1 MNNTKE
7 KIELHLDASYKIKHE
22 KYERFSNSIFRNIY
36 NQASKNVE
44 EIIETTDTDFAYKE
58 KSGYTEPV
66 SNLIAFDGKR
76 GSGKTSAML
85 SFCDFLHRFNDYDI
99 KKSKGVCDKL
109 LELSDSVSFTV
120 LDCTD
125 ATLLADS
132 KELIGAVLGKML
144 TAIKKR
150 EETKSQLNQKS
161 DVRKLMTR
169 LGEIYCSMLP
179 QDTNRDE
186 ASPWE
191 VLEQLSRSWNQ
202 QRAFRESV
210 QQFNEYMSEGAE
222 VKKQNYLVI
231 PIDDVDMNI
240 QNGYALLEAI
250 RKYMMVPNAI
260 VLLAADDY
268 QLEIICRQAFNKG
281 FDKKNDSVLAQKLA
295 LEYLEKLIP
304 SGRRIYMPD
313 LFREENLYGHKINIL
328 QDEEDEGEEKTIQNT
343 IIRNVWKYVGII
355 LNSEDKN
362 SHWLQPHSL
371 RKLSNYIN
379 AMRYLPETLEGDKEQ
394 REFYENID
402 WFYEDIIK
410 RYLPDA
416 ERQHNK
422 EEKSKYEETEKA
434 IKKFED
440 TVLAKKLETL
450 INGLQGYVIDPVWG
464 QESESNSYGTLLVL
478 LYQMRER
485 NLSEICQAIS
495 FILSLQMRRLIYP
508 IENDKNKYG
517 QYDDMIEFSKGD
529 FWGNHDKIWLEKSGK
544 SQKRYGI
551 YCEFSIGKLS
561 EMLEEG
567 DLTAEQLLLLAMQLD
582 MSDGGRDEERGQL
595 CRGSFRFGNFINCVF
610 VYEKKI
616 DEIAKLIQE
625 KGSLSDVRI
634 EEIEAARDSLE
645 SEFKAWNEKY
655 GTTRVIP
662 FDSAEFMFN
671 VFDALYGDQGVF
683 GAFESEK
690 EYAVMY
696 QDALGK
702 IEGILGNYDK
712 LYKDIRDKY
721 PDGKCD
727 NVLMRELTR
736 EYKKVYEECPFI
748 KIMKKSDNISKY
760 ISLFEK
766 QGNSGSGQPENK
778 NATRE
783 IANDRTSEEAEGS
796 GENGGRLSQDGAI
809 KQAEM
814 EG

>member
-1 MNNTKE
+1 MNNSKDKNTV
-7 KIELHLDASYKIKHE
+7 LRLDASYKIKHE
-22 KYERFSNSIFRNIY
+22 KYESFNESIFKNIY

-44 EIIETTDTDFAYKE
+44 KIIETTDTDFAYKE
-58 KSGYTEPV
+58 TV

-85 SFCDFLHRFNDYDI
+85 SFCDFLRRFNDYDI
-99 KKSKGVCDKL
+99 KKSKGVCNKL
-109 LELSDSVSFTV
+109 LELNDSVSFTV

-144 TAIKKR
+144 TAIKER
-150 EETKSQLNQKS
+150 EETNSQLNQRA
-161 DVRKLMTR
+161 DVRKLRTR

-210 QQFNEYMSEGAE
+210 QQFNEYMSEGAGL
-222 VKKQNYLVI
+222 KKQNYLVI

-281 FDKKNDSVLAQKLA
+281 FDKRNDSVLAQKLA

-328 QDEEDEGEEKTIQNT
+328 QDEEDGGEEKTIQNT

-379 AMRYLPETLEGDKEQ
+379 AMRFLPEILESDKEQ
-394 REFYENID
+394 GEFYGNID

-416 ERQHNK
+416 ERQHS
-422 EEKSKYEETEKA
+422 EEKRQKYEEIEET

-440 TVLAKKLETL
+440 AVLAKKLEKL
-450 INGLQGYVIDPVWG
+450 AKGLQDCMHNPML
-464 QESESNSYGTLLVL
+464 SEKVDVNSYGTLLVL
-478 LYQMRER
+478 LYEIREGDF
-485 NLSEICQAIS
+485 SEICQATS

-508 IENDKNKYG
+508 IENDKDKYDQCG
-517 QYDDMIEFSKGD
+517 DMIEFSKGD
-529 FWGNHDKIWLEKSGK
+529 FWGNLDKIWLDTAGK
-544 SQKRYGI
+544 SQEKYEI
-551 YCEFSIGKLS
+551 YCEFPIDKLL
-561 EMLEEG
+561 EMLEDG
-567 DLTAEQLLLLAMQLD
+567 VLTAGQLFLLAMQLD
-582 MSDGGRDEERGQL
+582 ISDGGKTEEGKYL
-595 CRGSFRFGNFINCVF
+595 CKGSFRFGNFINCIF
-610 VYEKKI
+610 AYEKKI
-616 DEIAKLIQE
+616 DEIVELIQGNGKE
-625 KGSLSDVRI
+625 IPKIKEAQESLKN
-634 EEIEAARDSLE
+634 
-645 SEFKAWNEKY
+645 EFKKWKEKY

-662 FDSAEFMFN
+662 FDSVEFMFS
-671 VFDALYGDQGVF
+671 VFDALYGNQGVF
-683 GAFESEK
+683 SAFETGK
-690 EYAVMY
+690 EYAGMY
-696 QDALGK
+696 RDAVGK
-702 IEGILGNYDK
+702 IGDILDSYDG
-712 LYKDIRDKY
+712 LYKDIRSKY

-748 KIMKKSDNISKY
+748 KIMKKNNDIIVKY

-766 QGNSGSGQPENK
+766 QENSGGGQTEDGNTIAGTVNSGTGK
-778 NATRE
+778 GTE
-783 IANDRTSEEAEGS
+783 IEG
-796 GENGGRLSQDGAI
+796 
-809 KQAEM
+809 
-814 EG
+814 